1 MKAKLLNGKEVDVLL
16 LDPGRMFAVLV
27 GLLERSIVDADEF
40 PSEGSVYLYQK
51 PSEAPDEYQED
62 YDILVRNSPDA
73 VIPPLEELLENDAAV
88 IGKADYALEARED
101 GATLMRFKNVQQFDC
116 LYSVDENG
124 VIDIEE

>member
-1 MKAKLLNGKEVDVLL
+1 MKAKTLNGKEVDVLL

-51 PSEAPDEYQED
+51 PSEAPDEFKDD

-88 IGKADYALEARED
+88 IGKADYTLEARED

-116 LYSVDENG
+116 LYEVDENG

>member
-1 MKAKLLNGKEVDVLL
+1 MKAKTLNGNEVDVLL

-51 PSEAPDEYQED
+51 PSEAPDEYKEG

-88 IGKADYALEARED
+88 IGKADYTLETRED
-101 GATLMRFKNVQQFDC
+101 GATLMRFRNVQQFDC
-116 LYSVDENG
+116 LYEVDENG

>member
-1 MKAKLLNGKEVDVLL
+1 MKAKTLNGNEVDVLL

-40 PSEGSVYLYQK
+40 PPEGSVYLYQK
-51 PSEAPDEYQED
+51 PSETPDEYKED

-88 IGKADYALEARED
+88 IGKADYTLEARED

-116 LYSVDENG
+116 LYEVDENG

>member
-1 MKAKLLNGKEVDVLL
+1 MKAKTLNGKEVDVLL

-40 PSEGSVYLYQK
+40 PSEGIVYLYQK
-51 PSEAPDEYQED
+51 PSETPDEFQED

-88 IGKADYALEARED
+88 IGKADYTLEARED

>member
-1 MKAKLLNGKEVDVLL
+1 MKAKTLNGKEVDVLL

-51 PSEAPDEYQED
+51 PSEKPDDFKDD
-62 YDILVRNSPDA
+62 YDILVRNCPDA

>member
-1 MKAKLLNGKEVDVLL
+1 MKAKTLNGKDVDVLL

-51 PSEAPDEYQED
+51 PSEAPDKFKDD

-88 IGKADYALEARED
+88 IGKADYTLEARED

-116 LYSVDENG
+116 LYEVDENG

>member
-1 MKAKLLNGKEVDVLL
+1 MKAKTLNGKEVDVLL

-51 PSEAPDEYQED
+51 PSEKPDDFKDD
-62 YDILVRNSPDA
+62 YDILVRNCPDA

-116 LYSVDENG
+116 LYDVDESG
-124 VIDIEE
+124 VINIEE

>member
-40 PSEGSVYLYQK
+40 PSEGIVYLYQK
-51 PSEAPDEYQED
+51 PSETPDEFKDD

-88 IGKADYALEARED
+88 IGKADYTLETRED
-101 GATLMRFKNVQQFDC
+101 GATLMRFRNVQQFDC

-124 VIDIEE
+124 VMDIEE

>member
-1 MKAKLLNGKEVDVLL
+1 MKAKTLNGKDVDVLL

-51 PSEAPDEYQED
+51 PSEKPDDFKDD
-62 YDILVRNSPDA
+62 YDILVRNCPDA

-116 LYSVDENG
+116 LYDVDESG
-124 VIDIEE
+124 VINIEE

>member
-1 MKAKLLNGKEVDVLL
+1 MKAKLLNGKEVDILL

-40 PSEGSVYLYQK
+40 PSDGSVYLYQK
-51 PSEAPDEYQED
+51 PSEAPDEFKDD

-88 IGKADYALEARED
+88 IGKADYTLEARED

-116 LYSVDENG
+116 LYEVDENG

>member
-1 MKAKLLNGKEVDVLL
+1 MKAKTLNGKDVDVLL

-40 PSEGSVYLYQK
+40 PSGGSVYLYQK
-51 PSEAPDEYQED
+51 PSETPDEYQED

-88 IGKADYALEARED
+88 IGKADYILETRED

>member
-1 MKAKLLNGKEVDVLL
+1 MKAKTLNGKDVDVLL

-40 PSEGSVYLYQK
+40 PSGGSVYLYQK
-51 PSEAPDEYQED
+51 PSETPDEYQED
-62 YDILVRNSPDA
+62 YDILVRNSSDA

-88 IGKADYALEARED
+88 IGKADYTLETRED

>member
-1 MKAKLLNGKEVDVLL
+1 MKAKTLNGKDVDVLL

-27 GLLERSIVDADEF
+27 GLLERSIVDVDEF
-40 PSEGSVYLYQK
+40 PSGGSVYLYQK
-51 PSEAPDEYQED
+51 PSETPDEYQED

-88 IGKADYALEARED
+88 IGKADYTLETRED
-101 GATLMRFKNVQQFDC
+101 GATLMRFKNLQQFDC
-116 LYSVDENG
+116 LYEVDENG

>member
-1 MKAKLLNGKEVDVLL
+1 MKAKTLSGKEVDVLL

-40 PSEGSVYLYQK
+40 PSEGNVYLYQK
-51 PSEAPDEYQED
+51 PSETPDEYQED

-88 IGKADYALEARED
+88 IGKADYTLETRED

-116 LYSVDENG
+116 LYDVDESG
-124 VIDIEE
+124 VINIEE

>member
-1 MKAKLLNGKEVDVLL
+1 MNAKTLNGKDVNVLQ

-51 PSEAPDEYQED
+51 PSEAPDEFKDD

-88 IGKADYALEARED
+88 IGKADYTLEARED

-116 LYSVDENG
+116 LYEVDENG

>member
-1 MKAKLLNGKEVDVLL
+1 MKAKLLNGKDVDVLL

-40 PSEGSVYLYQK
+40 PSGGSVYLYQK
-51 PSEAPDEYQED
+51 PSETPDEYQED

-88 IGKADYALEARED
+88 IGKADYTLETRED

-116 LYSVDENG
+116 LYEVDENG

>member
-1 MKAKLLNGKEVDVLL
+1 MKARTLNGKDVDVLL

-51 PSEAPDEYQED
+51 PSETPDEYQED

-88 IGKADYALEARED
+88 IGKADYTLEARED

-116 LYSVDENG
+116 LYEVDENG

>member
-1 MKAKLLNGKEVDVLL
+1 MKAKTLNGKEVDVLL

-40 PSEGSVYLYQK
+40 PSDGSVYLYQK
-51 PSEAPDEYQED
+51 PSEAPDEFKDD

-88 IGKADYALEARED
+88 IGKADYTLEARED

-116 LYSVDENG
+116 LYEVDENG

>member
-1 MKAKLLNGKEVDVLL
+1 MKARTLNGKDVDVLL

-51 PSEAPDEYQED
+51 PSEAPDEFKDD
-62 YDILVRNSPDA
+62 YDILVRNCPDA
-73 VIPPLEELLENDAAV
+73 VIPPLKELLENDAAV
-88 IGKADYALEARED
+88 IGKADYTLEARED

-116 LYSVDENG
+116 LYEVDENG

>member
-1 MKAKLLNGKEVDVLL
+1 MKAKTLNGRDVDVLL

-40 PSEGSVYLYQK
+40 PSGGSVYLYQK
-51 PSEAPDEYQED
+51 PSETPDEYQED

-88 IGKADYALEARED
+88 IGKADYTLETRED

-116 LYSVDENG
+116 LYEVDENG

>member
-1 MKAKLLNGKEVDVLL
+1 MKAKTLNGKEVDVLL

-40 PSEGSVYLYQK
+40 PPEGSVYLYQK
-51 PSEAPDEYQED
+51 ASETQDEFKED
-62 YDILVRNSPDA
+62 YDILVRNCPDA

-88 IGKADYALEARED
+88 IGKADYALEKRED

-124 VIDIEE
+124 VMDIEE

>member
-40 PSEGSVYLYQK
+40 PSEGIVYLYQK
-51 PSEAPDEYQED
+51 PSETPDEFKDD
-62 YDILVRNSPDA
+62 YDILVRNCPDA

-88 IGKADYALEARED
+88 IGKADYTLETRED

>member
-1 MKAKLLNGKEVDVLL
+1 MKAKTLSGKKVDVLL

-40 PSEGSVYLYQK
+40 PSGGSVYLYQK
-51 PSEAPDEYQED
+51 PSETPDEFKED

-88 IGKADYALEARED
+88 IGKADYTLETRED

-116 LYSVDENG
+116 LYEVDESG
-124 VIDIEE
+124 VINIEE

>member
-1 MKAKLLNGKEVDVLL
+1 MKAKTLNGKEVDVLL

-51 PSEAPDEYQED
+51 PSEKPDDFKDD
-62 YDILVRNSPDA
+62 YDILVRNCPDA

-116 LYSVDENG
+116 LYEVDENG

>member
-1 MKAKLLNGKEVDVLL
+1 MKARTLNGKDVDVLL
-16 LDPGRMFAVLV
+16 LDPGRVFAVLV

-40 PSEGSVYLYQK
+40 PSGGSVYLYQK
-51 PSEAPDEYQED
+51 PSETPDEYQED

-88 IGKADYALEARED
+88 IGKADYTLETRED

-116 LYSVDENG
+116 LYEVDENG